1 MDIDKVREILSGSVS
16 PVILTGAGISAESGV
31 PTFRDKDGLWRNHSP
46 QDLATPEAFERDPFL
61 VWEWYDWRRSVI
73 ASKTPNQAHRALAA
87 LEKRK
92 TGLTLITQ
100 NVDGLHTLAGSRN
113 VLEVHGSIWRTRC
126 VECGNSSENRDV
138 PISILPRCRCGAVLR
153 PDVVWFGEALPEGL
167 FARAFEASSNA
178 DLMMVIGTAGVVQP
192 AASFALRAKDAGAFL
207 VEVNLEETPLTKVMD
222 VSLIGRAGEVLP
234 RLI

>member
-1 MDIDKVREILSGSVS
+1 MDIDKVREVLSGSAS

-31 PTFRDKDGLWRNHSP
+31 PTFRDKDGLWRNYSP

-73 ASKTPNQAHRALAA
+73 AGKTPNPAHCALAA

-138 PISILPRCRCGAVLR
+138 PITILPRCRCGAVLR
-153 PDVVWFGEALPEGL
+153 PAVVWFGEALPDGL
-167 FARAFEASSNA
+167 LARAFEASSNA
-178 DLMMVIGTAGVVQP
+178 DFMMVVGTAGVVQP

-234 RLI
+234 RLV